1 MSSIDMDNQV
11 NAALLQRG
19 QGSDLNEQIDI
30 RTTLRKSTHADH
42 VRLNRHPMLC
52 RLTQPDLTLPHYI
65 RIVEAYSHFYRC
77 VEMRIQQA
85 EPAPNFTYESRRK
98 AAWLDADLKH
108 LGNIT
113 PEPPPL
119 AQQHWDIGPING
131 IGALAGVL
139 YAIEGSTLGG
149 QVIGRHLARHLDLH
163 ATSGARFFNAY
174 GDETQACWQ
183 AFCIWL
189 QTLNE
194 QSDVVAHAQTSAR
207 QLFRHLEALLD
218 AYT

>member
-1 MSSIDMDNQV
+1 MDNPV
-11 NAALLQRG
+11 DADVLQRDH
-19 QGSDLNEQIDI
+19 GSVSSQQIDI
-30 RTTLRKSTHADH
+30 RTTLRKATHADH

-65 RIVEAYSHFYRC
+65 RIVEAYAHFYRC

-85 EPAPNFTYESRRK
+85 EPVPDFTYASRWK
-98 AAWLDADLKH
+98 TAWLDADLKQ
-108 LGNIT
+108 LGNLT

-131 IGALAGVL
+131 IGELAGVL

-149 QVIGRHLARHLDLH
+149 QVIGRHLAQHLRLH
-163 ATSGARFFNAY
+163 ADSGARFFNTY
-174 GDETQACWQ
+174 GDETQARWQ
-183 AFCIWL
+183 AFCLWL
-189 QTLNE
+189 ETLNE
-194 QSDVVAHAQTSAR
+194 QSDEVAHAQASAR
-207 QLFRHLEALLD
+207 KLFRHLEALLD

>member
-1 MSSIDMDNQV
+1 MDNPV
-11 NAALLQRG
+11 DADVLQRDH
-19 QGSDLNEQIDI
+19 GSVSSEQIDL
-30 RTTLRKSTHADH
+30 RTILRQSTHAEH
-42 VRLNRHPMLC
+42 VRLNRHPLLR

-77 VEMRIQQA
+77 IEERILQA
-85 EPAPNFTYESRRK
+85 APVPGFSYEPRRK
-98 AAWLDADLKH
+98 SAWLDSDLKH
-108 LGNIT
+108 LGNLT
-113 PEPPPL
+113 PEPPQL

-131 IGALAGVL
+131 IGELAGVL

-149 QVIGRHLARHLDLH
+149 QVIGRHLARHLHLNAD
-163 ATSGARFFNAY
+163 SGARFFNAY
-174 GDETQACWQ
+174 GDETQVRWQ
-183 AFCIWL
+183 AFCVWL

-194 QSDVVAHAQTSAR
+194 QSDEVAHAQTSAR